1 MAVKV
6 RSDVITLIRVND
18 GAKGDSY
25 WMSGEWID
33 VSASTYDQDTYYPVV
48 GTQIPRDGAHRIKT
62 SVQLNSK
69 TKPNW
74 STHAAGFSVDLEIQT
89 QASGWG
95 TTHAVT
101 YIILDDFL
109 FTNTK
114 ESPVSFQQKSHGS
127 VPVLYLRGGGRYH
140 VTTTYKCTWSIK
152 TEKYNTYSGAI
163 SGAEYVEPTKTRP
176 NTDGVPIK
184 GINGDSVSSIVEEYY
199 LSTSNTS
206 QTGGSWATTPQSYV
220 SGRYYWTRSHIV
232 YKKADG
238 STYSGYTTPVLA
250 NGLNSAN
257 SEAKNATTIANGKN
271 KVMFS
276 ATANPSGT
284 SGYSAGDIW
293 FNKSTGGIWQ
303 FNGSKWNLH
312 QVGTPSIANGAITAD
327 KVAANAINA
336 QKINVDTLSAIS
348 ANLGDI
354 TAGDINGVTITGSEF
369 RTNWTMVDAHR
380 GIFSRVRFTE
390 EELLFDVWWDES
402 DDSNSN
408 APEDADNPIMV
419 YRLYYQNQSAGDN
432 IYGLILKESFYGSDE
447 GNRYRVLMEP
457 IDAGDGVQIHSG
469 SGKVAF
475 DSGDSATPTKILN
488 KNNFGEPI
496 NSIAIGSEKE
506 HTISFGWTGSR
517 LRPVIDGNQI
527 YMPVIDMIF
536 YNPNNG
542 MGSGVSLTSAA
553 TGYDALDIFCK
564 TDDGVQ
570 LYTKVCNPAV
580 GTTFEVSVN
589 HMQAGGGHMWL
600 KTKQFIIDGA
610 SHISTAQSGANSYKG
625 ILRIDSNS
633 TPTAV
638 SVGDYITIIK
648 VVGWK
653 Y

>member
-25 WMSGEWID
+25 WMSNEWID

-48 GTQIPRDGAHRIKT
+48 GTSIPRDGAHRIKT

-114 ESPVSFQQKSHGS
+114 ESPVSFQQKIRGS
-127 VPVLYLRGGGRYH
+127 TPVLYLRGGGRYH

-152 TEKYNTYSGAI
+152 TEKYDTHSGPY
-163 SGAEYVEPTKTRP
+163 GAEYVEPTKTRP

-303 FNGSKWNLH
+303 FNGKKWNPH
-312 QVGTPSIANGAITAD
+312 QVGTESIANGAITAD

-348 ANLGDI
+348 ANLGNI
-354 TAGDINGVTITGSEF
+354 TAGDINGVTITGS
-369 RTNWTMVDAHR
+369 TLKTHWAKVTVGDYADAV
-380 GIFSRVRFTE
+380 GAYYARVRLYKNQFLIESHQGHGNEVPTDDT
-390 EELLFDVWWDES
+390 LPDGVISLYGAASWDTDNIIIGYAAKS
-402 DDSNSN
+402 ASGGITDDAINSILTN
-408 APEDADNPIMV
+408 DEVDTDYLISKKMLGTMV
-419 YRLYYQNQSAGDN
+419 YRVGTIYMSTENYSPAGFFGGTWEQIKDRFLLSAGN
-432 IYGLILKESFYGSDE
+432 SYSAGSTGGQSNMHIKNSGAEASGYGLTPSSLSFT
-447 GNRYRVLMEP
+447 NRVM
-457 IDAGDGVQIHSG
+457 V
-469 SGKVAF
+469 
-475 DSGDSATPTKILN
+475 T
-488 KNNFGEPI
+488 
-496 NSIAIGSEKE
+496 
-506 HTISFGWTGSR
+506 
-517 LRPVIDGNQI
+517 DGN
-527 YMPVIDMIF
+527 Y
-536 YNPNNG
+536 
-542 MGSGVSLTSAA
+542 TS
-553 TGYDALDIFCK
+553 
-564 TDDGVQ
+564 
-570 LYTKVCNPAV
+570 
-580 GTTFEVSVN
+580 
-589 HMQAGGGHMWL
+589 
-600 KTKQFIIDGA
+600 
-610 SHISTAQSGANSYKG
+610 
-625 ILRIDSNS
+625 DSNLPPYL
-633 TPTAV
+633 TV
-638 SVGDYITIIK
+638 YM
-648 VVGWK
+648 WK
-653 Y
+653 RIA